1 VNQCFTALPISVTNF
16 GSIMLLR
23 FGGLKYMVD
32 LVKDKKKRLKV
43 QRAKMSIVALKR
55 CGYLNY

>member
-1 VNQCFTALPISVTNF
+1 MNF
-16 GSIMLLR
+16 GSITLLK